1 MKLDDLK
8 AGENVF
14 IDANIFIY
22 SFGAQSAECRKL
34 LLRCAKKELTGYTST
49 PVISE
54 VLHRL
59 MVAEALQK
67 GYINEKNPVRQL
79 KENPATIKKLLI
91 YNHDVNKIFEM
102 NIKVIELTKEYIKE
116 SAKIREEEG
125 LLTNDSILVAI
136 MKELGLLNLATND
149 SDFDHIKWLQIYKP
163 SEL

>member
-1 MKLDDLK
+1 MKLNDLK

-22 SFGAQSAECRKL
+22 NFGAQSAECREL

-49 PVISE
+49 LIISE

-67 GYINEKNPVRQL
+67 GFINEKNPVKQL
-79 KENPATIKKLLI
+79 KEKQEIIKKLST
-91 YNHDVNKIFEM
+91 YNHDMEKILEM
-102 NIKVIELTKEYIKE
+102 NIKIIELTKEL
-116 SAKIREEEG
+116 IRKSVKTREKEG
-125 LLTNDSILVAI
+125 LLTNDSILLAT

-149 SDFDHIKWLQIYKP
+149 DDFDRIKSIHIYKP
-163 SEL
+163 SDM